1 MIGYEDLETTLVT
14 IPEGTK
20 GSVEAIDANKPECET
35 QRIGRLPTDRLELI
49 EGNGFRSHGRMTVI
63 SREVTKNSVERQDM

>member
-35 QRIGRLPTDRLELI
+35 HRIRRRQLI
-49 EGNGFRSHGRMTVI
+49 DLS
-63 SREVTKNSVERQDM
+63 